1 MTFFRFSFL
10 LSRLFFPPKCV
21 ACGERLPTAHPNG
34 VLCDFCHEQYENEK
48 EASCPVCA
56 ARLSSCLC
64 LPSDLPK
71 TRARRMVK
79 ITRYRP
85 SSEDVSA
92 KIIYALKHRRL
103 IDLQRFVASEFVSA
117 LTPLMKSRE
126 EWLVSFPPRGNESL
140 RRDGFDHAAAV
151 AKYLGQALGI
161 PCAPCLVHERQT
173 VAQKKLSRTA
183 RIAAANAGYTLRKGV
198 SVVGKRVILFDDICT
213 SGATM
218 TACARLLYKAGA
230 KEVVFA
236 ALAITPQKHTAHF

>member
-1 MTFFRFSFL
+1 
-10 LSRLFFPPKCV
+10 
-21 ACGERLPTAHPNG
+21 
-34 VLCDFCHEQYENEK
+34 
-48 EASCPVCA
+48 
-56 ARLSSCLC
+56 
-64 LPSDLPK
+64 
-71 TRARRMVK
+71 MVK

-126 EWLVSFPPRGNESL
+126 EWLVSFPPRGNASL

-161 PCAPCLVHERQT
+161 PCAPCLVHKKQEI
-173 VAQKKLSRTA
+173 AQKKLSRTA

-198 SVVGKRVILFDDICT
+198 SVAGKRVILFDDICT

-236 ALAITPQKHTAHF
+236 ALAITPQKYTAHF